1 MDKIVVRPGATEMF
15 RPEFLE
21 RLKLEHCFSA
31 KTLRN
36 MIGLEFVPDP
46 MTLAEC
52 MAKGREFGVSPEH
65 SRATHRLFGDNGP
78 KPDDPLTPQQVQDVR
93 RIFEVFPQSQTTANV
108 LADGM
113 QFLIDVG
120 RIDFESAKPSGDKVK
135 LR

>member
-46 MTLAEC
+46 PMTLAQC
-52 MAKGREFGVSPEH
+52 TAKGREFGVSPEH
-65 SRATHRLFGDNGP
+65 SRATYRLFGENGP

-93 RIFEVFPQSQTTANV
+93 RIFAFPTTASV

-120 RIDFESAKPSGDKVK
+120 RIDFKSAKPSGDKVK
-135 LR
+135 LS